1 MEGQTLKKLIFATAF
16 FLIFPVLATAHP
28 GRTAADG
35 CHYCRT
41 NCDSWGVPWDV
52 RHCHG
57 NRIEEI
63 LPIKVRVDK
72 EKDRRGEDQKQAPG
86 WEYSMKIKRTSI
98 STEKQEGGNR

>member
-1 MEGQTLKKLIFATAF
+1 MVFMSLTFGLLLGGRVKLTF
-16 FLIFPVLATAHP
+16 
-28 GRTAADG
+28 
-35 CHYCRT
+35 CRT